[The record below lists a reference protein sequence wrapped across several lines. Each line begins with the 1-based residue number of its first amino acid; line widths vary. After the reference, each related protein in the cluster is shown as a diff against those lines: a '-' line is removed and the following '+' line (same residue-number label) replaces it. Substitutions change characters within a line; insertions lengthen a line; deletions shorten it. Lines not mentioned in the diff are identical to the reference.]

1 MAGPP
6 LLPGCMVVWFD
17 SLDVPNYA
25 LVIQFEEHLDNKCY
39 VLTILK
45 DQRIK
50 TLTLFHAEND
60 KRWRVLHGG

>member
-1 MAGPP
+1 
-6 LLPGCMVVWFD
+6 MVVWFD